1 MAHKTPATAALLA
14 QSLGPDLAP
23 LVGERSVS
31 ATPEPAASSTGAEG
45 AVTAEQAVAQ
55 QAPILSSH
63 SIPSSWFETVFG
75 QLGSYR
81 RQVSFHALA
90 LVVATV
96 VRSLCFTRPVFGGYL
111 LEELA
116 PVEREGVR
124 WAWIVGT
131 RAAEIALGQWAWRR
145 VRGLVKTDGAFFGV
159 LFALVSRISLYTFEH
174 HYFLLSAQ
182 TVFVLLLID
191 LISFAAAF
199 SLLPYFS
206 PPNPS
211 ARPVLSALTRLR
223 QNPELW
229 INVFLGI
236 AIATFGAGVASFV
249 LERVGGHAWVE
260 SGTREGKV
268 PSYLLSDQLTTGE
281 ILSHPTWTVPTLR
294 TYSHHP
300 SSLPYHL
307 LHSLL
312 LTLPLLPLLSS
323 LPSLSPSR
331 LAALVFTATAIPGT
345 VLLWDVLPVSGV
357 TALGVGVWMGVRNAS
372 VAAGLGWVCEELRR
386 VKVTRPITM
395 VLQDPL
401 TNEILAT
408 TTAVLELDAR
418 GQMKK
423 DKEGV
428 TERRRVRVRG
438 EVEL

>member
-31 ATPEPAASSTGAEG
+31 ATPEPTSTAGAG
-45 AVTAEQAVAQ
+45 AVTAEQAVAS
-55 QAPILSSH
+55 QAPILTSH
-63 SIPSSWFETVFG
+63 DMPSSWFETVFG

-81 RQVSFHALA
+81 RLASFHALA
-90 LVVATV
+90 LVIATG
-96 VRSLCFTRPVFGGYL
+96 VRSLCFTRPVFGNYL
-111 LEELA
+111 LDELA

-131 RAAEIALGQWAWRR
+131 RAAELALGQWAWRR
-145 VRGLVKTDGAFFGV
+145 VRGLVKTDGAVFGV

-182 TVFVLLLID
+182 AVIVLLLID
-191 LISFAAAF
+191 LISFASAF
-199 SLLPYFS
+199 SLLPFFQPATPS
-206 PPNPS
+206 P
-211 ARPVLSALTRLR
+211 RPVLSALTRLR

-229 INVFLGI
+229 INVLLGI

-307 LHSLL
+307 FHSLL

-323 LPSLSPSR
+323 LPSLSPTR
-331 LAALVFTATAIPGT
+331 LSALTFLATAIPGT

-357 TALGVGVWMGVRNAS
+357 TALGVGLWMGVRNAG
-372 VAAGLGWVCEELRR
+372 VASLVAWVCEELRR
-386 VKVTRPITM
+386 VKVTRPITL
-395 VLQDPL
+395 VLHDPL
-401 TNEILAT
+401 TNQVLAT
-408 TTAVLELDAR
+408 TTALLELDAR

-423 DKEGV
+423 DGEGV
-428 TERRRVRVRG
+428 TQKRRVRVRG